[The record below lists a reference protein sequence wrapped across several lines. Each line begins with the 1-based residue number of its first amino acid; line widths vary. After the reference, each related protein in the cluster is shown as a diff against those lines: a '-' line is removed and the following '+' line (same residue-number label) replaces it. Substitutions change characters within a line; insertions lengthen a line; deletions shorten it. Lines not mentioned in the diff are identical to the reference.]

1 MTALMR
7 RRMMMQM
14 QEQEQG
20 YTVPCYLPC
29 NEVVE
34 GYPST
39 SGQASASNAYT
50 DMEYIGVQAGRSL
63 TLTVNGTA
71 SANGYLRWAYYNA
84 GKAFLSRHYTQIK
97 NNTSSTAYTHTTPD
111 NAAFILVAIT
121 NCPNSRQLL
130 PLVSLEY
137 AN

>member
-7 RRMMMQM
+7 RRMMMRV

-34 GYPST
+34 GYPSNT
-39 SGQASASNAYT
+39 GQASATNAYT
-50 DMEYIGVQAGRSL
+50 DMEYIGVQASRSL
-63 TLTVNGTA
+63 TLTVNGAA
-71 SANGYLRWAYYNA
+71 SSNGYLRWAYYNA
-84 GKAFLSRHYTQIK
+84 DKSFLSRSYTQIK
-97 NNTSSTAYTHTTPD
+97 NSTSSTTYTQMTPSD
-111 NAAFILVAIT
+111 AAFILVAIT
-121 NCPNSRQLL
+121 NCSNSRQLL